1 MGTLAMALSIPDHLS
16 AIQSYIEKRY
26 KTDEN
31 FREIYNDY
39 LTYLDAHRFWSH
51 NSTDVAPVRRRE
63 YDELVSELEI
73 ELILMLKKGADE
85 TS

>member
-1 MGTLAMALSIPDHLS
+1 MGTLAMALTIPDHLS
-16 AIQSYIEKRY
+16 AIQSYIGKRY

-51 NSTDVAPVRRRE
+51 NPTDVAPVRRRE
-63 YDELVSELEI
+63 YDELVRELEI
-73 ELILMLKKGADE
+73 ELIQMLKKGADE
-85 TS
+85 AP

>member
-1 MGTLAMALSIPDHLS
+1 MALTIPEHLS

-26 KTDEN
+26 NADET
-31 FREIYNDY
+31 FRDIYNDY

-63 YDELVSELEI
+63 YVQLVSELEA
-73 ELILMLKKGADE
+73 ELIQMLKKGSDE
-85 TS
+85 AS